1 MFECFQKHILIAN
14 SPQMVNI
21 FLSLNCHFGD
31 FFLRKTPVEDKSE
44 VQATETKTPPAEV
57 KTVPNEATQTNENE
71 SKA

>member
-1 MFECFQKHILIAN
+1 
-14 SPQMVNI
+14 MVNI